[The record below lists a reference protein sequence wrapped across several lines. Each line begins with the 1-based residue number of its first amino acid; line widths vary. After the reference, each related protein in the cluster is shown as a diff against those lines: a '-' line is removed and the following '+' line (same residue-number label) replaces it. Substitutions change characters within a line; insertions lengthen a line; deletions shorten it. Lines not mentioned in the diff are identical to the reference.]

1 MTAIVEPHQPVVL
14 LEPPSRSAKPPPVD
28 EVPGPASLAHGL
40 PAIYRDPQALP
51 GNPDGSFVRRLTA
64 GLDEV
69 LEPVIVTLDNL
80 PAHFDPLTAP
90 EHFLDWLAGWVGLEL
105 YEKWS
110 PKLRRTLIA
119 STVERH
125 HKRGT
130 KAGLEQVVAIF
141 TEAERVTVEESG
153 GVWELMVPPLDDG
166 SIPESPSGIG
176 SGSWIRITVAIGE
189 KNHAD
194 TAKIDAVT
202 QLVQRVAERVKPAH
216 VVLREVV
223 VVP

>member
-1 MTAIVEPHQPVVL
+1 MTTAADAKQPAVL
-14 LEPPSRSAKPPPVD
+14 AKPPSRQAKHRAVR
-28 EVPGPASLAHGL
+28 ELPGPTSLAHGL
-40 PAIYRDPQALP
+40 PAIYRDPHALP

-69 LEPVIVTLDNL
+69 LEPVVITLDNL
-80 PAHFDPLTAP
+80 SAHFDPHTAP

-110 PKLRRTLIA
+110 PELRRRLIA
-119 STVERH
+119 GAVGRH

-141 TEAERVTVEESG
+141 TDAERVTVEESG
-153 GVWELMVPPLDDG
+153 GVWELSVPTPDDG
-166 SIPESPSGIG
+166 SVPEFPKGIP
-176 SGSWIRITVAIGE
+176 SGSWVTITVAIGAE
-189 KNHAD
+189 NRAD
-194 TAKIDAVT
+194 PAKVDAVT

-216 VVLREVV
+216 VALREVV
-223 VVP
+223 VVA